1 VQETLRRQRGIHTDI
16 RPMASQ
22 IRVGLLFWIYDSGLT
37 ALALDQQL
45 PRVHEPAE
53 MFVPLAGSQD
63 TPSTFSHRPEGS
75 RPGVI
80 FIVIQTHLSP
90 VVSGSFIKYCFF
102 GA

>member
-53 MFVPLAGSQD
+53 MFVPWQEAKTLHQPLA
-63 TPSTFSHRPEGS
+63 
-75 RPGVI
+75 
-80 FIVIQTHLSP
+80 IVLKEVGQE
-90 VVSGSFIKYCFF
+90 
-102 GA
+102 